1 MASAEHKRMINQH
14 QLQSNLDQ
22 KKLLDKQK
30 YQLGMKQRN
39 ENLMVSLG
47 HLNQHNR
54 EEISLLSSYH

>member
-1 MASAEHKRMINQH
+1 MRMFNQH
-14 QLQSNLDQ
+14 QLQSNPDQ
-22 KKLLDKQK
+22 KKLLDTQK
-30 YQLGMKQRN
+30 HHLSVKERN